1 MLVESTSVN
10 SYLHCKFKACLW
22 NIIFNNGYM
31 FYFQVINNGY
41 LFCFQAIN
49 LSLSLNMWNM

>member
-1 MLVESTSVN
+1 
-10 SYLHCKFKACLW
+10 
-22 NIIFNNGYM
+22 M

-49 LSLSLNMWNM
+49 LSLSVKYVKGYMLCFGSDNVL